1 MFSQNLMR
9 ADMRGF
15 WVGVAL
21 TAPFL
26 LNPLPGFLAATP
38 ALIPL
43 LVHLAIHRFSIRQL
57 LRFDWLLALIYLNV
71 VLVLAG
77 LLFSGSPFAKDTVT
91 RVIVALGCV
100 GIYLVV
106 PPDRYA
112 QARLIQGFFAALCSA
127 GAIFALAGLVKY
139 WLQLNGFVFESL
151 VGVCSDMY
159 PQGTTFCGD
168 YNIYGYF
175 MAAAAFG
182 FVALLLRTDLVRWQ
196 IVVFSFGLAACFV
209 SGVFAGS
216 RRYYFV
222 AALIPTMWLAAT
234 IVNKQ
239 WKTTVLRASLVFV
252 FSLLLLL
259 PFAINK
265 LEPATAGV
273 QVIELSAP
281 LASRSSAELGLNS
294 DNLKAREVTP
304 EAMSTTM
311 TQDKAYG
318 FDTRQERWKLG
329 WQMIQQDGYLLG
341 RGFSYHKEFS
351 CRFVNCEFIDYPHA
365 PLISHWIAFGLAGF
379 LLALGLFASI
389 AVLII
394 QAGRTGIETGASFLA
409 ISAMPYALISGDTV
423 FSLSPA
429 IVAFLVLLAA
439 REINRDRVKQAIPP
453 VLVPAKEASAA

>member
-1 MFSQNLMR
+1 MLFNNLMR

-21 TAPFL
+21 TTPFL
-26 LNPLPGFLAATP
+26 LNPLPGSLAATP

-43 LVHLAIHRFSIRQL
+43 LVHLAIHRFSITQL
-57 LRFDWLLALIYLNV
+57 LRFDLLLTLIYLNV
-71 VLVLAG
+71 VLVIAG
-77 LLFSGSPFAKDTVT
+77 VLFSESPFEKDIVT
-91 RVIVALGCV
+91 QVIVAAGCV
-100 GIYLVV
+100 GIYLLA

-112 QARLIQGFFAALCSA
+112 QSRLIQGFFTMLCSA
-127 GAIFALAGLVKY
+127 AAFFAVLGIVKY
-139 WLQLNGFVFESL
+139 WLQLNGYVFGAL
-151 VGVCSDMY
+151 VGTYSEYY

-168 YNIYGYF
+168 YNIYGFF
-175 MAAAAFG
+175 MVAAAFG
-182 FVALLLRTDLVRWQ
+182 FVALLLRPELVRWQ
-196 IVVFSFGLAACFV
+196 IALFSFGLAACFV

-216 RRYYFV
+216 RRFYFV
-222 AALIPTMWLAAT
+222 AALIPTMWLVAT
-234 IVNKQ
+234 IINKQ
-239 WKTTVLRASLVFV
+239 WKNTVLRSSLVCG

-259 PFAINK
+259 PFGINK
-265 LEPATAGV
+265 LEPATADV
-273 QVIELSAP
+273 QVIQLKAP
-281 LASRSSAELGLNS
+281 WAPRSSADLSLNS
-294 DNLKAREVTP
+294 DNLRAREVTP
-304 EAMSTTM
+304 DAMSTTM

-329 WQMIQQDGYLLG
+329 WQMIQQNGYLLG

-379 LLALGLFASI
+379 LLALGLFVSI
-389 AVLII
+389 AVLIV

-423 FSLSPA
+423 FSMSPA
-429 IVAFLVLLAA
+429 IVAFLVLRAA

>member
-1 MFSQNLMR
+1 MLFGNLMR

-15 WVGVAL
+15 WGGVAL

-43 LVHLAIHRFSIRQL
+43 LVHLAIHRFSIAQL
-57 LRFDWLLALIYLNV
+57 LRFDLLLALIYLNV
-71 VLVLAG
+71 VLVIAG
-77 LLFSGSPFAKDTVT
+77 VLFSESPFEKDTVT
-91 RVIVALGCV
+91 QVIIAAGCV
-100 GIYLVV
+100 GIYLLA

-112 QARLIQGFFAALCSA
+112 QARLIQGFFTVLCSA
-127 GAIFALAGLVKY
+127 AALFAVLGLVKY
-139 WLQLNGFVFESL
+139 WLQLNGYVFGALAGRYSEY
-151 VGVCSDMY
+151 Y

-168 YNIYGYF
+168 YNIYGFF
-175 MAAAAFG
+175 MVAAAFG
-182 FVALLLRTDLVRWQ
+182 FVALLLRPELVRWQ
-196 IVVFSFGLAACFV
+196 IVLFSFGLAACFV

-216 RRYYFV
+216 RRFYFV

-239 WKTTVLRASLVFV
+239 WMNAVLRASLVCV
-252 FSLLLLL
+252 FALLLLL
-259 PFAINK
+259 PFAIGK
-265 LEPATAGV
+265 LKPATADV
-273 QVIELSAP
+273 QVIQLKAP
-281 LASRSSAELGLNS
+281 WAPRSSAELGLNS
-294 DNLKAREVTP
+294 DNLRAREVTP

-341 RGFSYHKEFS
+341 RGISYHKEFS

-379 LLALGLFASI
+379 LLALGLFVSI
-389 AVLII
+389 AVLIV

-453 VLVPAKEASAA
+453 ILVPAKEASAA